1 MNNDALI
8 KYKES
13 QKEEMI
19 EKIRQAIKELKD
31 SKTKVSVANIAK
43 LIGVSRANLYS
54 HYKDVI
60 QEYSNTG
67 VVEKAKNQ
75 TKSIEVQADMLEKLK
90 KENKELKTINSKL
103 MDQIVAMQI
112 VSEKDNYN

>member
-8 KYKES
+8 KYKKS

-19 EKIRQAIKELKD
+19 QKIKKAIKELKD
-31 SKTKVSVANIAK
+31 SNSKVSVANIAT
-43 LIGVSRANLYS
+43 LVGVSRANLYA

-67 VVEKAKNQ
+67 MVKKVKHQA
-75 TKSIEVQADMLEKLK
+75 KSIEVREDELKKLK
-90 KENKELKTINSKL
+90 KENKDLKAINTKL
-103 MDQIVAMQI
+103 MDQIVAI
-112 VSEKDNYN
+112 KIRLNEKLV